1 MTIARLIV
9 DPAAAGAWNMACDD
23 MLLARVS
30 ESGQW
35 CLRFYQ
41 WSEPTLSLG
50 YFQRLEARGQHRASR
65 SCSVVRR
72 ATGGGAIVHDREL
85 TYSFAA
91 AAGDR
96 WSADVTA
103 LYDTFH
109 ETLIEALADFGLRAG
124 QVPDGPPRTA
134 DEPFL
139 CFQRRS
145 RGDVVLESAKVAGS
159 AQRRQHGA
167 VLQHG
172 SILLRATQRAPELPG
187 IADLSGVEL
196 RPEQVIAAWTPR
208 LASRLGRRFVPGEW
222 SAEERRRA
230 GEIAQQ
236 RYANRAWSERR

>member
-1 MTIARLIV
+1 
-9 DPAAAGAWNMACDD
+9 MACDD
-23 MLLARVS
+23 MLLASVS
-30 ESGQW
+30 ERGQW

-65 SCSVVRR
+65 SCAVVRR
-72 ATGGGAIVHDREL
+72 ATGGGAIVHDHEL

-91 AAGDR
+91 SAGDR
-96 WSADVTA
+96 LSADLTA
-103 LYDTFH
+103 LYDAFH

-124 QVPDGPPRTA
+124 LVPDGQGRTA
-134 DEPFL
+134 DQPFL

-172 SILLRATQRAPELPG
+172 SILLRSTERAPELPG
-187 IADLSGVEL
+187 IAELSGLEL

-208 LASRLGRRFVPGEW
+208 LACRLGRRLVPSEW
-222 SAEERRRA
+222 TSQERQRA
-230 GEIAQQ
+230 GEFAQQ
-236 RYANRAWSERR
+236 RYSNPAWSERR